1 MSRRGGRRRQR
12 RSRARAATSPSF
24 PACNVLAEP
33 LDGHRLVFKAAMIT
47 MLFLVTVTTTL
58 PVSKLCYYGRMC
70 IFQVVT
76 ETVTVQWYY
85 NHTAVDTTSASLP
98 PYRSWGY
105 STGTDPEVAHN
116 TRKMFPV
123 KPVFGDDPTQIPD
136 DVITRDAPPTPPIQ
150 GPTVFGGTV
159 QEEIDGKPDI
169 LKSWAFMT
177 TDQRNVYLAMAR
189 LRIRKHFYE
198 ILNREFDPAEMPPAS
213 YKMTQS
219 APASNITVMN
229 KKHTFSAVK
238 PVTDEKTKGEMKK
251 TEMAAEGRV
260 LVENATETSTKN
272 ATSHE
277 GNHHMIGGIE
287 RVETVAF
294 TVFDLVVASSVA
306 YSYICTAQIT

>member
-1 MSRRGGRRRQR
+1 MSRRGGRQRQR

-24 PACNVLAEP
+24 PACNLPAEP
-33 LDGHRLVFKAAMIT
+33 QGGHRLVFKAAMIT
-47 MLFLVTVTTTL
+47 MLLLVTVTT
-58 PVSKLCYYGRMC
+58 
-70 IFQVVT
+70 VVT

-85 NHTAVDTTSASLP
+85 NNTAADTTSAHLP

-150 GPTVFGGTV
+150 GPTVFGCTV

-189 LRIRKHFYE
+189 LRIRKHFYKV
-198 ILNREFDPAEMPPAS
+198 LNREFDPKMTAAS

-219 APASNITVMN
+219 VPACKMTQ
-229 KKHTFSAVK
+229 SAVK
-238 PVTDEKTKGEMKK
+238 PDTSTDEKTKGEMEK
-251 TEMAAEGRV
+251 TEMATEGKV
-260 LVENATETSTKN
+260 WVENATETSTKN
-272 ATSHE
+272 ATSHD
-277 GNHHMIGGIE
+277 GKQHMIGGIE

-294 TVFDLVVASSVA
+294 TVFDLVVAASVA

>member
-24 PACNVLAEP
+24 PGCNVPAEP
-33 LDGHRLVFKAAMIT
+33 QDVHRLVFKAAMIT
-47 MLFLVTVTTTL
+47 MLLLVTVTT
-58 PVSKLCYYGRMC
+58 
-70 IFQVVT
+70 VVT

-85 NHTAVDTTSASLP
+85 NNTAVDTTSASLP

-116 TRKMFPV
+116 TRKIFPV
-123 KPVFGDDPTQIPD
+123 DHPTQVPD
-136 DVITRDAPPTPPIQ
+136 DVITRDAGIPPVDEVRPPIQ
-150 GPTVFGGTV
+150 GPTVFGCTV

-189 LRIRKHFYE
+189 LHIRKQFYE
-198 ILNREFDPAEMPPAS
+198 ILNREFDPAEMLPAS
-213 YKMTQS
+213 YKSVPASKMTQS
-219 APASNITVMN
+219 V
-229 KKHTFSAVK
+229 VK
-238 PVTDEKTKGEMKK
+238 PDTSTVEKTKGEMER

-277 GNHHMIGGIE
+277 GKHRMIRGME
-287 RVETVAF
+287 RVETVVL
-294 TVFDLVVASSVA
+294 TVFAGVVAAGSVA